1 MKHFRLHI
9 LARIIVLTISLCLFS
24 YMVLIAGLKASAIFI
39 GILIFAQI
47 GNLIYFTEQTNRVL
61 TRFFSGIRY
70 DDFTSTMHQESKG
83 KTFDAL
89 NHELSNVVGQF
100 QKIRLEKEENYRYLE
115 QVFHHLSIPTI
126 SIRNGKEINF
136 INQAGR
142 ILFPLPSIRKPED
155 LDESLL
161 NAIREMRSG
170 EKRLVRITRNG
181 EVIPLIISVTAFK
194 LQGVGYQLVSFQNIR
209 REVEKTETDA
219 WQKLIRVLTHEIM
232 NSVTPVTTL
241 ADSLHALIFQSD
253 QKTFRGPDIT
263 PDQAKDILQAIT
275 IIRNRSKGLL
285 NFVETYRNLT
295 RIPVPQFEN
304 IGIGPFFQDIQRLFA
319 TRFQKEEI
327 TFELSIV
334 PEKITLWADL
344 SLTEQVVI
352 NLIINA
358 IHAVEGC
365 AEKYITLIAG
375 ENALGQVQI
384 TVKDNGCG
392 IPAEQLEEIFIPFYS
407 TKKEGSGVGLSISR
421 QIMQAQGGD
430 IRVNSREHEGSA
442 FILTFG

>member
-9 LARIIVLTISLCLFS
+9 LVRIIVLTVSLCLFS
-24 YMVLIAGLKASAIFI
+24 FMVFVAGLKASAVFI
-39 GILIFAQI
+39 GILILIQI
-47 GNLIYFTEQTNRVL
+47 VNLIYFTEQTNRVL

-83 KTFDAL
+83 KTFDEL
-89 NHELSNVVGQF
+89 NHELSSVVEQF
-100 QKIRLEKEENYRYLE
+100 RKIRLEKEENYRYLE

-126 SIRNGKEINF
+126 SIRNRSEINF

-142 ILFPLPSIRKPED
+142 ILFPLPGVRKPED
-155 LDESLL
+155 LDESLVK
-161 NAIREMRSG
+161 AIGEMRSG

-181 EVIPLIISVTAFK
+181 EIIPLIISVTAFK

-241 ADSLHALIFQSD
+241 ADSLRALLFHAD
-253 QKTFRGPDIT
+253 HKTFRGPDIT
-263 PDQAKDILQAIT
+263 PDQTKDILQAID
-275 IIRNRSKGLL
+275 IIRNRSKGLMS
-285 NFVETYRNLT
+285 FVETYRNLT
-295 RIPVPQFEN
+295 RIPVPQFES
-304 IGIGPFFQDIQRLFA
+304 ISIGPFFQDIQRLFS
-319 TRFQKEEI
+319 TRFQKEAI

-344 SLTEQVVI
+344 QLTEQVVI

-358 IHAVEGC
+358 IHAVEGRE
-365 AEKYITLIAG
+365 EKYIALMAG
-375 ENALGQVQI
+375 ENAVGQVQI

-392 IPAEQLEEIFIPFYS
+392 IPPDQLEEIFIPFFS

-421 QIMQAQGGD
+421 QIMQAQGGE
-430 IRVNSREHEGSA
+430 IRVNSSENEGTA
-442 FILTFG
+442 FVLTFG